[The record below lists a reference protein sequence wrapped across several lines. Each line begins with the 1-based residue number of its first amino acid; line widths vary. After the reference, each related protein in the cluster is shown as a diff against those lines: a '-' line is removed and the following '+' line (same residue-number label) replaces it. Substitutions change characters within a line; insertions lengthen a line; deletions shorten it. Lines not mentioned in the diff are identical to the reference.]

1 MTTTIMFTVGLA
13 IAVFFF
19 FLMLRQSLSN
29 DSILGLHVRSGTVRA
44 SWVPSFASVAIV
56 GLLVAAVIWTLV

>member
-29 DSILGLHVRSGTVRA
+29 ESILGLHIRSGTVRSA
-44 SWVPSFASVAIV
+44 WVPSFGSVAII
-56 GLLVAAVIWTLV
+56 GLLVGAVIWTLV